1 MSFSPVSH
9 IGVSAAGDASQNAE
23 AAPISRGCNAT
34 SQDVNFLSFY
44 CMFIVSLEF
53 QCNDLTPFGLL
64 EQGQLLSLD
73 RLLWIAASRLW
84 IAWKHFGGSDTKA
97 ARTLFRSLESPRPGL
112 VELIYISKFVLFF
125 QVLIKN
131 WINGNEKS
139 FLEGQS
145 ARFGASLPISLSK
158 AIKLPAALANPFD
171 SCTKLSSK
179 VSNSIVIAKRGNCN
193 YEDKAKIAE
202 SCGAAALL
210 VINDDE
216 DTPVMVCTQNDTP
229 PNISIPVVMI
239 PKSAGD
245 SISVNLSTGSKG
257 EYQTSFLMY
266 HYFHL

>member
-1 MSFSPVSH
+1 MAIPPSLFLHVVTLIFMSFSPVSH

-23 AAPISRGCNAT
+23 PAPISPGCNVT
-34 SQDVNFLSFY
+34 SQD
-44 CMFIVSLEF
+44 
-53 QCNDLTPFGLL
+53 
-64 EQGQLLSLD
+64 
-73 RLLWIAASRLW
+73 
-84 IAWKHFGGSDTKA
+84 
-97 ARTLFRSLESPRPGL
+97 
-112 VELIYISKFVLFF
+112 
-125 QVLIKN
+125 VLIKN

-139 FLEGQS
+139 YLEGQS

-229 PNISIPVVMI
+229 PNISMPVVMI

-245 SISVNLSTGSKG
+245 SISVNLSTGSKVDLLLYSPIQPILDIG
-257 EYQTSFLMY
+257 AVICLALMAVGTIVSASVWDEFTSQPIDDNYDQLERKAKMFAILSVCCSM
-266 HYFHL
+266 HGLACMIPSSFIFNC